1 MAALRTAAVH
11 CRPGGRV
18 AVLPDFTRE
27 VFDPGTYHGGRDG
40 ADGRGLR
47 YLEWAWDPDASDHTY
62 LVDYAF
68 VLRTPDGSVTVEHDR
83 HEDGLFARADW
94 LRWFAEAEIPATC
107 QADRFGRDVFVG
119 IRTARPLSPG
129 GNRAKHPSLPS
140 PRRRLGSTSERRFA
154 MRLASLLLIA
164 GLLALAFGLGFLLA
178 PGALLP
184 LYGVDPAPGT
194 VLMSRFFGAA
204 LIHLGIALYLIRE
217 VSETTA
223 QRGLIL
229 AGVIG
234 SAAGL
239 AVALMGQLSGVVN
252 AMGWSTLA
260 IYGGLLLAYAG
271 AMRTRTSAV

>member
-1 MAALRTAAVH
+1 
-11 CRPGGRV
+11 
-18 AVLPDFTRE
+18 
-27 VFDPGTYHGGRDG
+27 
-40 ADGRGLR
+40 
-47 YLEWAWDPDASDHTY
+47 
-62 LVDYAF
+62 
-68 VLRTPDGSVTVEHDR
+68 
-83 HEDGLFARADW
+83 
-94 LRWFAEAEIPATC
+94 
-107 QADRFGRDVFVG
+107 
-119 IRTARPLSPG
+119 
-129 GNRAKHPSLPS
+129 
-140 PRRRLGSTSERRFA
+140 